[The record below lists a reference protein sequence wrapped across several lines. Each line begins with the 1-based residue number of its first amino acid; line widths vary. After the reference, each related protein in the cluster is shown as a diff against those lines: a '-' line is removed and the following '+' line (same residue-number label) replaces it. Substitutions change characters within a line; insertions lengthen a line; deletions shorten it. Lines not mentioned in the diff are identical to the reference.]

1 MAFQLKENY
10 QISDLIR
17 IMSLLRS
24 REEGCPWDLEQTHG
38 SIRKNLIEEAYEV
51 VEAIDADDPKM
62 LCEELGDLLL
72 QVVFHSRISEE
83 AGDFSIDNVAD
94 GICKKLILRHPHIFG
109 DILVNN
115 SKQVL
120 ENWDEIKKKEK
131 GQTTVSETLHSVPK
145 VLPALMRSQK
155 VQKRAAKSGFDYP
168 DAAMALTDLESE
180 ISELKAAMASQD
192 SQSCCEELGD
202 VLFSVVNVAR
212 MLDIDAEE
220 CLTASCNKFIGR
232 FDAVEL
238 LAVHENVDL
247 KHASL
252 NRLNKL
258 WRDVKNA
265 QGK

>member
-1 MAFQLKENY
+1 MAFEQKEHY
-10 QISDLIR
+10 QVSDLVR
-17 IMSLLRS
+17 IMSLLRD
-24 REEGCPWDLEQTHG
+24 RDGCPWDLEQTHQ

-51 VEAIDADDPKM
+51 VEAIDANNPEM

-83 AGDFSIDNVAD
+83 AGDFSIDDVAD

-109 DILVNN
+109 DTVVNN

-131 GQTTVSETLHSVPK
+131 GQTTVSQTLHSVPK
-145 VLPALMRSQK
+145 VFPALMRSQK

-168 DAAMALTDLESE
+168 DAVAALSDLESE
-180 ISELKAAMASQD
+180 IAELKAALQKQD
-192 SQSCCEELGD
+192 SLSCREELGD
-202 VLFSVVNVAR
+202 VLFSAVNVAR

-220 CLTASCNKFIGR
+220 SLTASCDKFIKR

-238 LAVHENVDL
+238 LAKRENVDL
-247 KHASL
+247 KHAPL
-252 NRLNKL
+252 ERLNKL

-265 QGK
+265 QSR